1 MSFFCFFFCFF
12 NLFSLLLYKPSI
24 LQNFKDLALKT
35 GSVSEFVN
43 LHGTGMCVP
52 KRDLIKK
59 EANTNCYKF
68 KRDLAKNNPKY
79 AQKLFLIKKEKKNC
93 QQFFMKKSSKM
104 IVNIRSSIIWCFN
117 TLCLKN
123 LGYP

>member
-1 MSFFCFFFCFF
+1 M
-12 NLFSLLLYKPSI
+12 LLYKPSI
-24 LQNFKDLALKT
+24 LQNFKDLSLKT

>member
-1 MSFFCFFFCFF
+1 M
-12 NLFSLLLYKPSI
+12 LLYKPSI

-79 AQKLFLIKKEKKNC
+79 AQKLFLIKKEKKIANN
-93 QQFFMKKSSKM
+93 FLWKKAL
-104 IVNIRSSIIWCFN
+104 RW
-117 TLCLKN
+117 L
-123 LGYP
+123 